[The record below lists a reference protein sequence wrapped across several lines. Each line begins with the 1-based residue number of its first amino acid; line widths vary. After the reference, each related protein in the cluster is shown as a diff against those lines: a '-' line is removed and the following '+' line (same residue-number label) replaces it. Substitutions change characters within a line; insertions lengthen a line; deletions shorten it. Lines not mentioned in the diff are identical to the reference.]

1 MVVTKLCIC
10 RWMGG
15 SYVAICAVLLLLIL
29 LLFVV
34 ARWMEIEWNGVF
46 GGGSADGGYLRRCYY
61 CCTASDA
68 DGRCVRM
75 NDGRLR
81 TLHTVAMVV
90 RVVVGTMSL
99 VLMTILHNTWET
111 LRRCS

>member
-1 MVVTKLCIC
+1 MSLP
-10 RWMGG
+10 
-15 SYVAICAVLLLLIL
+15 
-29 LLFVV
+29 VV

-46 GGGSADGGYLRRCYY
+46 GGGSTDGGYLRRCYY

-81 TLHTVAMVV
+81 TLHGLVATMVV
-90 RVVVGTMSL
+90 VVVTVV
-99 VLMTILHNTWET
+99 VLYGG
-111 LRRCS
+111 R